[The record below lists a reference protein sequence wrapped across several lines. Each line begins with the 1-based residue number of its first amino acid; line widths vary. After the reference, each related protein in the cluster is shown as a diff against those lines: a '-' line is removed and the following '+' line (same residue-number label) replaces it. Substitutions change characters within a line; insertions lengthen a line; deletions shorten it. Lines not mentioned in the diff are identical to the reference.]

1 MKSKQKQLKNKEK
14 KQVKTLE
21 RLKPEETK
29 EEEETKS
36 VDWRFSKGMRKDE
49 IKNEID
55 EIKNWKNKI
64 KRKDFKIWNK

>member
-1 MKSKQKQLKNKEK
+1 MKSKQKQMKNKEK

-21 RLKPEETK
+21 RLKLEETK

-64 KRKDFKIWNK
+64 KWKDFKIWNK

>member
-1 MKSKQKQLKNKEK
+1 MKNKEK

-21 RLKPEETK
+21 RLKLEETK
-29 EEEETKS
+29 EEEEETKS

-64 KRKDFKIWNK
+64 KWKDFKIWNK